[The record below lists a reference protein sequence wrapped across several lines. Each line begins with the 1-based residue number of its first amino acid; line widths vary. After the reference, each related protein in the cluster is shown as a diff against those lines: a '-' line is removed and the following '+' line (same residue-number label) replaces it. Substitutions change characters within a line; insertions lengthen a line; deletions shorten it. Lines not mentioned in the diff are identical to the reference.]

1 MYSISLTLS
10 LFVGKTFA
18 YSACRVHNFNCPI
31 RSFLVKILGLEVLFN
46 QLADKVKRNL
56 KLRIYLPIVK
66 FDWYFFDLYLWEE
79 LSAHP
84 TFPTRTHIIQHF
96 DQKNCFEVCLIDS
109 RRYFLTQHLSQ
120 EKRNINQVSHLVNIR
135 LIFNCVF
142 YPDVKQ

>member
-66 FDWYFFDLYLWEE
+66 LD
-79 LSAHP
+79 
-84 TFPTRTHIIQHF
+84 
-96 DQKNCFEVCLIDS
+96 
-109 RRYFLTQHLSQ
+109 
-120 EKRNINQVSHLVNIR
+120 
-135 LIFNCVF
+135 
-142 YPDVKQ
+142 